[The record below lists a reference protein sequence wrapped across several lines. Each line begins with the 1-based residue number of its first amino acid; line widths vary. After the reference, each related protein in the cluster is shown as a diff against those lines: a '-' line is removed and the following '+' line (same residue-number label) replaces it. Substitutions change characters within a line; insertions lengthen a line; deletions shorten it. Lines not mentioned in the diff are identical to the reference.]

1 MAKLKLGPLVDEKS
15 VKLTIELPTAVHRD
29 LVVYAEILRRDNP
42 QSILDPRKLIAPML
56 ARFMT
61 TDRAF
66 AKARRERQTSPCGP
80 MKSV

>member
-29 LVVYAEILRRDNP
+29 LVVYAEILGRDNP

-56 ARFMT
+56 ARFMI

-66 AKARRERQTSPCGP
+66 AKARRERHTSRCGP

>member
-29 LVVYAEILRRDNP
+29 LVVYAEILGRDNP

-56 ARFMT
+56 ARFMI